1 MSRHQILLV
10 APQPKLAGTLH
21 EWLGAAGHDLIE
33 VSTFATAKAS
43 LSGNPDSH
51 PDMVITSLK
60 LGDYNGLHLALRAQ
74 AEHIPAIVVGPADPV
89 LERDATALGATY
101 LSSTLRRGRLIDL
114 VEELL
119 APQAAKAEQEMPAQV
134 PAQVLVPKAAGSA
147 VVSNPA

>member
-21 EWLGAAGHDLIE
+21 DWLGAAGHDLIE
-33 VSTFATAKAS
+33 VSSFAKAKAS
-43 LSGNPDSH
+43 LSQH

-74 AEHIPAIVVGPADPV
+74 ADHIPAIVVGPADPV

-119 APQAAKAEQEMPAQV
+119 APQGQARDGV
-134 PAQVLVPKAAGSA
+134 PAPVMAPPAGGALAA
-147 VVSNPA
+147 SNPA

>member
-1 MSRHQILLV
+1 MSRQILLV
-10 APQPKLAGTLH
+10 APQPKLADALH
-21 EWLGAAGHDLIE
+21 TWLGAAGHDLIE
-33 VSTFATAKAS
+33 VSTFANAKAS
-43 LSGNPDSH
+43 LSRH

-74 AEHIPAIVVGPADPV
+74 ADNIPAIVVGPADPV

-119 APQAAKAEQEMPAQV
+119 SPQAAKGIETVLETAQMMVPRPA
-134 PAQVLVPKAAGSA
+134 ATLTAA
-147 VVSNPA
+147 NPA

>member
-10 APQPKLAGTLH
+10 APQPKLADTLH
-21 EWLGAAGHDLIE
+21 TWLGAAGHDLIE
-33 VSTFATAKAS
+33 VSSFARAKAS
-43 LSGNPDSH
+43 LSDH

-101 LSSTLRRGRLIDL
+101 ISSTLRRGRLIDL

-119 APQAAKAEQEMPAQV
+119 APEGARRPAALADPALV
-134 PAQVLVPKAAGSA
+134 APAGDVRATSVA
-147 VVSNPA
+147 NPMA

>member
-10 APQPKLAGTLH
+10 APQPKLADTLH
-21 EWLGAAGHDLIE
+21 NWLGAAGHELIE
-33 VSTFATAKAS
+33 VSNFATAKAS
-43 LSGNPDSH
+43 LSDH

-101 LSSTLRRGRLIDL
+101 LSSTLRRGRLMDL
-114 VEELL
+114 VEE
-119 APQAAKAEQEMPAQV
+119 
-134 PAQVLVPKAAGSA
+134 
-147 VVSNPA
+147 